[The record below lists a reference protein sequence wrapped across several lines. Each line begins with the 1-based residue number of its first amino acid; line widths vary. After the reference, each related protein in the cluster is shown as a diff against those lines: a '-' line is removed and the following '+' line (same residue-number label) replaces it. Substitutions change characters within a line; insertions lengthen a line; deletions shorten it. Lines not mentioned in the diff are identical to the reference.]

1 MSAKLDK
8 SLDEILV
15 SRRQGARRRAR
26 RSAPNKAANAPVPV
40 GGVKKTTKAAKA
52 PGKAVQNGHPVST
65 ESKIMVSGLPS
76 DVNEANIKAA
86 SSIEIFACGN
96 CTLAPCE
103 SAEVGEYFTK
113 SAGPVKRVMLTYN
126 QNGTSR
132 GIASIVFSKPDTAA
146 KAAKDLNGLLVDG
159 RPMKIE
165 VVVDASHAPEVSAPK
180 PLGERVAQTK
190 PQPKP
195 ATATKAAA
203 GAKGRKGRARR
214 PNGRGNRPKPKTVEE
229 LDAEMVDY
237 FSTTNENA
245 GPAEGNA
252 QANGAAPQ
260 QPAATGG
267 EDLGM
272 AEIS

>member
-1 MSAKLDK
+1 MSGKLDK

-15 SRRQGARRRAR
+15 NRRQGARRRSR
-26 RSAPNKAANAPVPV
+26 RSATSKATTATVPV
-40 GGVKKTTKAAKA
+40 GGVKKSTKAAKA
-52 PGKAVQNGHPVST
+52 AGKVVPNGHPVSH

-76 DVNEANIKAA
+76 DVNEANIK
-86 SSIEIFACGN
+86 
-96 CTLAPCE
+96 
-103 SAEVGEYFTK
+103 EYFSK

-165 VVVDASHAPEVSAPK
+165 VVVDASHAPEVPAPK

-195 ATATKAAA
+195 ATATKTAN
-203 GAKGRKGRARR
+203 ARR
-214 PNGRGNRPKPKTVEE
+214 GRRTPRRGGGRNSNRPKPKSVEE

-237 FSTTNENA
+237 FAGNENA
-245 GPAEGNA
+245 PAEGNA
-252 QANGAAPQ
+252 PANGAAPQ
-260 QPAATGG
+260 PATNGG
-267 EDLGM
+267 EDTGM
-272 AEIS
+272 AEISVMNLS

>member
-76 DVNEANIKAA
+76 DVNEANIK
-86 SSIEIFACGN
+86 
-96 CTLAPCE
+96 
-103 SAEVGEYFTK
+103 EYFTK

-272 AEIS
+272 AEISSSSIT

>member
-1 MSAKLDK
+1 MSGKLDK

-15 SRRQGARRRAR
+15 NRRQGVRRRNR
-26 RSAPNKAANAPVPV
+26 RSTQSKTAAGAV
-40 GGVKKTTKAAKA
+40 GGVKKNTKAAKPA
-52 PGKAVQNGHPVST
+52 GKPAQGGHPAST

-76 DVNEANIKAA
+76 DVNEANIK
-86 SSIEIFACGN
+86 
-96 CTLAPCE
+96 
-103 SAEVGEYFTK
+103 EYFTK

-180 PLGERVAQTK
+180 PLGERVVQNK

-195 ATATKAAA
+195 ATATKAAD
-203 GAKGRKGRARR
+203 
-214 PNGRGNRPKPKTVEE
+214 NGRGRNRRNRRTGPKPNRPKPKTVEE

-237 FSTTNENA
+237 FSNENA
-245 GPAEGNA
+245 GPAESNA
-252 QANGAAPQ
+252 PANGTAQ
-260 QPAATGG
+260 QPANGG

-272 AEIS
+272 AEISVSGVNPDHALASD

>member
-1 MSAKLDK
+1 MSGKLDK

-15 SRRQGARRRAR
+15 NRRQNARRRTR
-26 RSAPNKAANAPVPV
+26 RPAASKPGSASVPV
-40 GGVKKTTKAAKA
+40 GGVKKNAKPTKPTAK
-52 PGKAVQNGHPVST
+52 GVQGGHPVSS

-76 DVNEANIKAA
+76 DVNEGNIK
-86 SSIEIFACGN
+86 
-96 CTLAPCE
+96 
-103 SAEVGEYFTK
+103 EYFTK

-165 VVVDASHAPEVSAPK
+165 VVVDASHAPSVPAPK
-180 PLGERVAQTK
+180 PLGERVAQVK
-190 PQPKP
+190 SQPKP
-195 ATATKAAA
+195 ATAAKTAAA
-203 GAKGRKGRARR
+203 AR
-214 PNGRGNRPKPKTVEE
+214 GRGRRGRRGGAAATGRTSNRPKQKTVEE

-237 FSTTNENA
+237 FAGNENA
-245 GPAEGNA
+245 GSADASAPAA
-252 QANGAAPQ
+252 ANGAAQ
-260 QPAATGG
+260 QPAAGG

-272 AEIS
+272 AEISIVYLPLFLK

>member
-1 MSAKLDK
+1 MSGKLDK

-15 SRRQGARRRAR
+15 NRRQGARRRNR
-26 RSAPNKAANAPVPV
+26 RSTQSKAAPAAV
-40 GGVKKTTKAAKA
+40 GGVKKSTKAAKPA
-52 PGKAVQNGHPVST
+52 GKAAQAGHPMST

-76 DVNEANIKAA
+76 DVNEANIK
-86 SSIEIFACGN
+86 
-96 CTLAPCE
+96 
-103 SAEVGEYFTK
+103 EYFSK

-165 VVVDASHAPEVSAPK
+165 VVVDANHAPEVPAAK

-190 PQPKP
+190 SQPKP
-195 ATATKAAA
+195 ATASKAADSS
-203 GAKGRKGRARR
+203 R
-214 PNGRGNRPKPKTVEE
+214 GRGRRGGRRGPAPKPNRPKPKTVEE
-229 LDAEMVDY
+229 LDAEMMDY
-237 FSTTNENA
+237 FSNENA
-245 GPAEGNA
+245 GTAEGNA
-252 QANGAAPQ
+252 PANAAAPQ
-260 QPAATGG
+260 PATGG

-272 AEIS
+272 AEISVSCPGLGMLED

>member
-1 MSAKLDK
+1 MSGKLDK

-26 RSAPNKAANAPVPV
+26 RTAPSKPANAPVPV
-40 GGVKKTTKAAKA
+40 GGVKKTTKAPQA
-52 PGKAVQNGHPVST
+52 PGKAVQNGHPLSR
-65 ESKIMVSGLPS
+65 ESKIMVSGLPA
-76 DVNEANIKAA
+76 DVNEANIK
-86 SSIEIFACGN
+86 
-96 CTLAPCE
+96 
-103 SAEVGEYFTK
+103 EYFTK

-165 VVVDASHAPEVSAPK
+165 VVVDASHAPNVPAPK
-180 PLGERVAQTK
+180 PLGDRVAQTK

-195 ATATKAAA
+195 ATATKANANT
-203 GAKGRKGRARR
+203 KGRKGRKTTR
-214 PNGRGNRPKPKTVEE
+214 PAHPNRPKPKTVEE
-229 LDAEMVDY
+229 LDAEMMDY
-237 FSTTNENA
+237 FATTEN
-245 GPAEGNA
+245 GPAEG
-252 QANGAAPQ
+252 AAPVNGTA
-260 QPAATGG
+260 QPQAANGG

-272 AEIS
+272 AEISWVNRID